1 MQDGEPEVGTIQQSN
16 RDDPRKESGRATMG
30 RGWNTSFLEAETGDY
45 GEFKGQPGLNIKT
58 VPLVMMILMMMK
70 AKSAPPSTRHATP
83 RDVKPDGQ

>member
-1 MQDGEPEVGTIQQSN
+1 MESQRWEQSN
-16 RDDPRKESGRATMG
+16 SPTEMTREAKESGRATIG
-30 RGWNTSFLEAETGDY
+30 RGWNTRFLEAETGDY

>member
-1 MQDGEPEVGTIQQSN
+1 MESQRWEQSN
-16 RDDPRKESGRATMG
+16 SPTEMTREAKESGRATMG

-70 AKSAPPSTRHATP
+70 AKSAPPSTRHTTP